1 MLGQG
6 TRRKYLE
13 LVSFIFEINDN
24 YERRRGTKGIRR
36 CFAAAVEP
44 ARALRVTFQSSTL
57 MIINVTVPTNSTKTN
72 VRESRV
78 NDEF

>member
-1 MLGQG
+1 M
-6 TRRKYLE
+6 E
-13 LVSFIFEINDN
+13 FVAFIFVLNDN
-24 YERRRGTKGIRR
+24 YERRRKNERHTG
-36 CFAAAVEP
+36 FVAAVEP
-44 ARALRVTFQSSTL
+44 ARALRVTFQYFSTL

>member
-13 LVSFIFEINDN
+13 FVSFIFELNDN
-24 YERRRGTKGIRR
+24 YERRRENERHTG
-36 CFAAAVEP
+36 CVAAAEP
-44 ARALRVTFQSSTL
+44 ARALRVTFQPFSTL